1 MKFIENYTGES
12 FLFFK
17 GALLFLIGPLNA
29 QLSYVAIAIAI
40 DLMFGMRVAKKERT
54 FSWGVF
60 SGKVSNKLL
69 VYGAWVAM
77 FNALDMAIGLPNTAR
92 TAVIVVLIGMEIT
105 SASKNTAKLGYGRLA
120 SLMENIYLLISKDVP
135 AATPQQEEDDENP
148 KGGETQ

>member
-1 MKFIENYTGES
+1 MKFIHEHTGES
-12 FLFFK
+12 LVFLK

-40 DLMFGMRVAKKERT
+40 DLMFGMRVAKKEKT
-54 FSWGVF
+54 FSWVVF
-60 SGKVSNKLL
+60 TRKVSNKLL
-69 VYGAWVAM
+69 VYGAWIAM

-120 SLMENIYLLISKDVP
+120 NLMENIYLLISKDVP
-135 AATPQQEEDDENP
+135 AVPQEDDDDQ
-148 KGGETQ
+148 KGGDTQ